1 MSWEEVKAAYGREYK
16 TQAEI
21 KKDWNQNK
29 DFQMFSTGQY
39 LNKRDAERYDINV
52 VVRYGKNFEKVV
64 GV

>member
-1 MSWEEVKAAYGREYK
+1 MLEVKAAYGREYK

-21 KKDWNQNK
+21 KKDWNDNK
-29 DFQMFSTGQY
+29 DFQIFNGPY
-39 LNKRDAERYDINV
+39 VNKQDIERYSPNESV